1 MATNKTTETN
11 QSVTDFINAVADETK
26 RIDSFRIVELMQ
38 IQTGFEPKM
47 WGASI
52 VGFGSYHYKYD
63 SGREG
68 NAPLVGFSPRANA
81 LTLYLGT
88 FERKDEL
95 LQKLGKHK
103 IGKGCVYIK
112 NLRDVDAD
120 VLKEMVTLSVKR
132 SL

>member
-1 MATNKTTETN
+1 MAINKTIETT
-11 QSVTDFINAVADETK
+11 QSVTDFIEAVADETK
-26 RIDSFRIVELMQ
+26 RIDSFRLVELMQ
-38 IQTGFEPKM
+38 TQTGFEPKM
-47 WGASI
+47 WGPSI
-52 VGFGSYHYKYD
+52 VGFGAYHYKYD

-68 NAPLVGFSPRANA
+68 DAPLVGFSPRANA

-88 FERKDEL
+88 FEGKDEL

-120 VLKEMVTLSVKR
+120 VLKEMVTRSVKR